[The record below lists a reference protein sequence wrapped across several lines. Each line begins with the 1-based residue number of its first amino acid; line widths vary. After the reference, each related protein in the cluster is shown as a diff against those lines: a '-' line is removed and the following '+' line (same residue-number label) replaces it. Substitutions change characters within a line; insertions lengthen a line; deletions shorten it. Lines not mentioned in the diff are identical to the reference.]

1 MILGL
6 SDKEVQLKLKEFG
19 FNELSNS
26 QPKTIFK
33 IILEV
38 IKEPMFILLISCGLL
53 YILLGDYKE
62 GIILLSTILLII
74 TITFLQ
80 HRKTE
85 KALEALKRLSSP
97 RTLVIRN
104 GIEIRIPSREV
115 VPGDIVIIN
124 EGDRISA
131 DGELIESTNLE
142 IDESLITGESIPVI
156 KKVNSDKNLI
166 LNGTL
171 VTKGRGTF
179 TVLHTGHATEF
190 GKIGKTLN
198 EIKEEVTPL
207 QSEMKKFI
215 RNIGIIGAI
224 LCISVV
230 LLFYFT
236 RGNLIQSI
244 LNGLSSAMAIL
255 PEEFPVVLTIFLALG
270 SWRLS
275 KKNVL
280 TRKPSAIET
289 LGSATVLC
297 SDKTGTITQN
307 KMVLAALSD
316 GSSFILKNDFLKNK
330 ASISDLLYKCF
341 LATTPT
347 SIDPMEKA
355 IIESK
360 LENLEQEKSPEF
372 IKEFSFSHEL
382 MAMTRIYKLADTN
395 EYIAATKGAPETIF
409 DLCKLDS
416 ALKQKY
422 IAKVN
427 ELASSGLRVIAVAS
441 ALFDQKNLPE
451 NQSSIQLKFIGLI
464 GLEDPIRPE
473 VPAAIQECSTAG
485 IRVIM
490 ITGDFPE
497 TALNIGRQIGLS
509 EKGLL
514 TGAQLEVLSEKELD
528 EKIKTISILARV
540 KPEQKLRIVEALK
553 RNGEIVAMT
562 GDGVNDAPALKA
574 AHIGIAMGNKGTDV
588 AREASSLVLLDDNF
602 TSIVGAIRMGRK
614 IFDNLQKAMS
624 YILAIHIPI
633 IGLTMI
639 PAFFLHI
646 PILLMPLHIVFMELI
661 IDPIS
666 SVAFESEDEE
676 KGIMSKPPRDPS
688 KPFFGFKKI
697 ILSVSHGALLL
708 LLVVLVL
715 YLTKREGHSED
726 EVRAIT
732 FTTLIVGN
740 LFLILN
746 KLSLTR
752 SFISVL
758 FNKNWSAKLI
768 LITAF
773 SLLCLIFI
781 FPSLSALFSFQ
792 FPGFYHLA
800 IAFISAFIL
809 LFILELIKYIRNK
822 HNLKNLA

>member
-1 MILGL
+1 MITGL
-6 SDKEVQLKLKEFG
+6 SEDEVKLKLIEFG
-19 FNELSNS
+19 YNELSIS
-26 QPKTIFK
+26 RPKTVFK
-33 IILEV
+33 IIIEV
-38 IKEPMFILLISCGLL
+38 IKEPMFILLISCGFL
-53 YILLGDYKE
+53 YILIGDYKE

-74 TITFLQ
+74 TITFFQ

-85 KALEALKRLSSP
+85 KALEALKKLSSP

-104 GIEIRIPSREV
+104 GVEIRIPSREI
-115 VPGDIVIIN
+115 VPGDTVIIN

-156 KKVNSDKNLI
+156 KNINSDIKKV

-171 VTKGRGTF
+171 VTKGRGIF
-179 TVLHTGHATEF
+179 MVLQTGQSTEF
-190 GKIGKTLN
+190 GSIGKKLT
-198 EIKEEVTPL
+198 EIKEEPTPL

-215 RNIGIIGAI
+215 RNIGIIGAV
-224 LCISVV
+224 LCVLVV

-236 RGNLIQSI
+236 RGNFIQSV

-255 PEEFPVVLTIFLALG
+255 PEEFPVVLTIFFALG

-275 KKNVL
+275 KKYVL
-280 TRKPSAIET
+280 TRKSSAIET

-316 GSSFILKNDFLKNK
+316 GENLILKDEFSKNK
-330 ASISDLLYKCF
+330 STITDLLNTCF
-341 LATTPT
+341 LATTPN

-360 LENLEQEKSPEF
+360 SNLLGTHNSPEF
-372 IKEFSFSHEL
+372 IKELSFSHEL
-382 MAMTRIYKLADTN
+382 MAMTRIYKLVPTDD
-395 EYIAATKGAPETIF
+395 YFAATKGAPETIF
-409 DLCKLDS
+409 DLCKLDL
-416 ALKQKY
+416 ALKEKY
-422 IAKVN
+422 VAKVN
-427 ELASSGLRVIAVAS
+427 ELASSGLRVIAIAS
-441 ALFDQKNLPE
+441 SIIDKNNIPE
-451 NQSSIQLKFIGLI
+451 NQSSIALTFMGLI

-473 VPAAIQECSTAG
+473 VPAAIKECSTAG

-509 EKGLL
+509 EKGILVG
-514 TGAQLEVLSEKELD
+514 TQLEQLTDKELD
-528 EKIKTISILARV
+528 EKIKSISILARV

-639 PAFFLHI
+639 PGFFLQS

-666 SVAFESEDEE
+666 SIAFESEDEE
-676 KGIMSKPPRDPS
+676 KGIMTKPPRNAF
-688 KPFFGFKKI
+688 KPFFGFKNI
-697 ILSVSHGALLL
+697 IISISHGFLLL
-708 LLVVLVL
+708 ILVL
-715 YLTKREGHSED
+715 IVLYVTYIEGHTEY

-752 SFISVL
+752 SFIAVL
-758 FNKNWSAKLI
+758 FNKNWSAKFI
-768 LITAF
+768 LIAAF
-773 SLLCLIFI
+773 SLLCIILI
-781 FPSLSALFSFQ
+781 FPSLSNLFSIK
-792 FPGFYHLA
+792 FPGFYHIA

-809 LFILELIKYIRNK
+809 LLTLELIKFIRNK
-822 HNLKNLA
+822 YKLKNLA

>member
-1 MILGL
+1 MNKGL
-6 SDKEVQLKLKEFG
+6 TDNEVKLKLTEFG
-19 FNELSNS
+19 YNELSIS

-80 HRKTE
+80 YRKTE
-85 KALEALKRLSSP
+85 KALEALKKLSSP

-115 VPGDIVIIN
+115 VPGDTIIIN
-124 EGDRISA
+124 EGDRITA

-156 KKVNSDKNLI
+156 KKVNSDKNII

-171 VTKGRGTF
+171 VTKGRGIF
-179 TVLHTGHATEF
+179 IVLQTGHSTEF

-198 EIKEEVTPL
+198 DIKVEATPL
-207 QSEMKKFI
+207 QAEMKKFI

-244 LNGLSSAMAIL
+244 LNGLSAAMAIL

-280 TRKPSAIET
+280 TRKSSAIET

-307 KMVLAALSD
+307 KMVLAAISD
-316 GSSFILKNDFLKNK
+316 GENFILKEQFEKNK
-330 ASISDLLYKCF
+330 IAIAEILNICF
-341 LATTPT
+341 LATTPN

-360 LENLEQEKSPEF
+360 KDLIENEKSPDF

-382 MAMTRIYKLADTN
+382 MAMTRIYKLAETT
-395 EYIAATKGAPETIF
+395 ECLAATKGAPETIF

-416 ALKQKY
+416 EIKQKY

-441 ALFDQKNLPE
+441 SILNKDDIPE
-451 NQSSIQLKFIGLI
+451 NQTSIRLKFIGLI

-473 VPAAIQECSTAG
+473 VPGAIQECSTAG

-497 TALNIGRQIGLS
+497 TALNIGKQIGLS
-509 EKGLL
+509 EKGIL
-514 TGAQLEVLSEKELD
+514 TGAQLEKLSEKELD
-528 EKIKTISILARV
+528 EKINTISILARV

-553 RNGEIVAMT
+553 RKGEIVAMT

-602 TSIVGAIRMGRK
+602 SSIVGAIRMGRN

-639 PAFFLHI
+639 PAFFLHT

-666 SVAFESEDEE
+666 SIAFESEAEE

-688 KPFFGFKKI
+688 KPFFGFKNI
-697 ILSVSHGALLL
+697 ITSIAQGLLL
-708 LLVVLVL
+708 LILVL
-715 YLTKREGHSED
+715 IVLYFTKKEGHTEN

-732 FTTLIVGN
+732 FTALIIGN

-752 SFISVL
+752 SFIAVI
-758 FNKNWSAKLI
+758 FYKNWSAKLI
-768 LITAF
+768 LLSAF

-781 FPSLSALFSFQ
+781 FPSLSNLFSFQ
-792 FPGFYHLA
+792 FPGFYHIA
-800 IAFISAFIL
+800 ISFVSALIL
-809 LFILELIKYIRNK
+809 LIILELIKFIRNK
-822 HNLKNLA
+822 YKLKNIA

>member
-1 MILGL
+1 MNKGL
-6 SDKEVQLKLKEFG
+6 SDDEVKLRLNEFG
-19 FNELSNS
+19 FNELSS
-26 QPKTIFK
+26 TRPKTIFK

-85 KALEALKRLSSP
+85 KALEALKKLSSP

-104 GIEIRIPSREV
+104 GIEIRIPSREI
-115 VPGDIVIIN
+115 VPGDIIIIN

-131 DGELIESTNLE
+131 DGELLESTNLE

-156 KKVNSDKNLI
+156 KNINSDKKSI

-171 VTKGRGTF
+171 VTKGRGVF
-179 TVLHTGHATEF
+179 KVLHTGHSTEF
-190 GKIGKTLN
+190 GKIGKTLD
-198 EIKEEVTPL
+198 EIKEEATPL
-207 QSEMKKFI
+207 QAEMKKFI

-224 LCISVV
+224 LCLSVV
-230 LLFYFT
+230 LLFYVT
-236 RGNLIQSI
+236 RGNFIQSI
-244 LNGLSSAMAIL
+244 LNGLSAAMAIL

-275 KKNVL
+275 KKQVL

-307 KMVLAALSD
+307 KMVLAAISD
-316 GSSFILKNDFLKNK
+316 GENFILKDEFSKNK
-330 ASISDLLYKCF
+330 ASLSDLLFKCF
-341 LATTPT
+341 LATTPN

-360 LENLEQEKSPEF
+360 LENLNEVKSPDF

-382 MAMTRIYKLADTN
+382 MAMTRIYKLAETT
-395 EYIAATKGAPETIF
+395 ECLAATKGAPETIF

-416 ALKQKY
+416 AIKQKY

-441 ALFDQKNLPE
+441 SRFDQKNIPE
-451 NQSSIQLKFIGLI
+451 NQTSIQLEFIGLI

-473 VPAAIQECSTAG
+473 VPSAIQECSTAG

-497 TALNIGRQIGLS
+497 TALNIGKQIGLS

-514 TGAQLEVLSEKELD
+514 TGTQLEELSEKELD

-574 AHIGIAMGNKGTDV
+574 SHIGIAMGNKGTDV

-639 PAFFLHI
+639 PAFFLHT

-666 SVAFESEDEE
+666 SIAFESEDEE
-676 KGIMSKPPRDPS
+676 KGIMNKPPRDPS

-697 ILSVSHGALLL
+697 ILSVFHGALLFL
-708 LLVVLVL
+708 MVLIVL
-715 YLTKREGHSED
+715 YMTKKEGHSEN

-732 FTTLIVGN
+732 FTALIIGN

-752 SFISVL
+752 SFIAVL

-773 SLLCLIFI
+773 GLLCAILF
-781 FPSLSALFSFQ
+781 FPTLSNLFSFQ
-792 FPGFYHLA
+792 FPGFYHIA
-800 IAFISAFIL
+800 IAFISAFVL
-809 LFILELIKYIRNK
+809 LFILELIKFIRNK
-822 HNLKNLA
+822 YKLNNLA